1 MLNVTLVAQGDT
13 SWPSL
18 VQYQNE
24 KRLTRQPEDLPE
36 EGFHGTAA
44 PVGSLAFFHIGT
56 EQGGGES

>member
-1 MLNVTLVAQGDT
+1 M
-13 SWPSL
+13 
-18 VQYQNE
+18 
-24 KRLTRQPEDLPE
+24 KKLTRQPEDLPE